1 MRQWAINR
9 FQREGIEPTH
19 VNADELLAHCMGITR
34 EELCNVTRPLNE
46 KERKHYKKLV
56 ERRLNR
62 EPLQQILGHWGF
74 WSLDLRVTRDVMV
87 PRSETECL
95 VEEALNVAR
104 TYKNERIRI
113 LDLGTG
119 SGNIAIALAHE
130 LSRAQVIATDI
141 SREALEV
148 ARDNAQMLGL
158 EERILFLQGD
168 LFLPVDRKR
177 FDLIVSNPPYIP
189 TAVIKSLDPEIRCFE
204 PIIALDGGED
214 GLGLLR
220 RIIAQAGR
228 HLSSGG
234 WLFLEA
240 GEGQAQSVAEMMDE
254 KGFQRVGTVKDILG
268 IPRVVKGSWGWTRS
282 S

>member
-1 MRQWAINR
+1 
-9 FQREGIEPTH
+9 
-19 VNADELLAHCMGITR
+19 
-34 EELCNVTRPLNE
+34 
-46 KERKHYKKLV
+46 
-56 ERRLNR
+56 
-62 EPLQQILGHWGF
+62 
-74 WSLDLRVTRDVMV
+74 
-87 PRSETECL
+87 
-95 VEEALNVAR
+95 
-104 TYKNERIRI
+104 
-113 LDLGTG
+113 
-119 SGNIAIALAHE
+119 
-130 LSRAQVIATDI
+130 
-141 SREALEV
+141 
-148 ARDNAQMLGL
+148 MLGL

-189 TAVIKSLDPEIRCFE
+189 TAAIKSLDPEIRCFE